1 MLKRRD
7 LITGGVAAVAAP
19 FVRPVSAETSQ
30 VPPDEALE
38 RLIEGNARYVANA
51 PVNTDHS
58 VGRSARALGQQPF
71 ATIVSCAD
79 SRVAPELIF
88 DQGPGELFVIR
99 AAGNVIS
106 DYGLAS
112 LEYGAAV
119 LGISTI
125 VVLGHSSCGA
135 VSATISAVQDDTLPG
150 GHLPGLVNAIRPAV
164 VEAIADDPADLLADA
179 TARNALHGAE
189 KARSTA
195 PILSELHLT
204 GQLKT
209 AAAVY
214 DIATGQVAFL

>member
-1 MLKRRD
+1 MLNRRG
-7 LITGGVAAVAAP
+7 LITGSMAAAAAP
-19 FVRPVSAETSQ
+19 FVRSVSAAPPV
-30 VPPDEALE
+30 VPPAEALQ
-38 RLIEGNARYVANA
+38 RLIDGNARYVANT
-51 PVNTDHS
+51 PINTDHS

-125 VVLGHSSCGA
+125 LVLGHSSCGA
-135 VSATISAVQDDTLPG
+135 VEAAISAIRDDAMPG
-150 GHLPGLVNAIRPAV
+150 GHLPGLVEAIRPAV
-164 VEAIADDPADLLADA
+164 QQAMRDNPADLLTAA
-179 TARNALHGAE
+179 TARNAQLGAE
-189 KARSTA
+189 KAQRTA
-195 PILSELHLT
+195 PILSELRGAGDLT
-204 GQLKT
+204 AR
-209 AAAVY
+209 AAIY
-214 DIATGQVAFL
+214 DIATGKVEFL